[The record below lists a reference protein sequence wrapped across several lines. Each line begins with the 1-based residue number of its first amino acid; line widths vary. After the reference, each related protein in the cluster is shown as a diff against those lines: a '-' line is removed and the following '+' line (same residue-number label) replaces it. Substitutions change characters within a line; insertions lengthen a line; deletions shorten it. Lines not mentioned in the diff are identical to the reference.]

1 MRRVAGILLVTL
13 GAFGITLGLLM
24 PTVVF
29 DRLAV
34 APLDPDSETV
44 AQGTNMTVFYPGA
57 LATGGNPIRTDATV
71 TARRIVS
78 GSFDAPEVKL
88 NGDVALWRVGLVVED
103 ERGTLIN
110 AIEQWV
116 CVDRRTAEG
125 LSDCEKQKIDDGTT
139 ESTDVDQ
146 RGLQYKFPFGTE
158 RKDYEFFDVTL
169 RKALPIA
176 YDGEES
182 VNGLATY
189 RFVQTIDPVKLESR
203 EVPGTLFGGTAG
215 NITVDRMYQNTR
227 RIWVEPRTGQIVKGE
242 EEQKQFLRGPNNR
255 EFVVLGGTIAW
266 TPQTVQ
272 EQVDKAKE
280 ASDKLAILTR
290 TAPITA
296 WTVGGRMVIG
306 GLLLLQTTPGTP
318 RSRHRGRPKTVE
330 PEPEPAAT
338 G

>member
-13 GAFGITLGLLM
+13 GVFAISLGILM

-29 DRLAV
+29 DRLAL

-57 LATGGNPIRTDATV
+57 LAEGGNPIRTDATV

-78 GSFDAPEVKL
+78 GKLDAPEVEV

-110 AIEQWV
+110 AVEQWV
-116 CVDRRTAEG
+116 CVDRRTAQG
-125 LSDCEKQKIDDGTT
+125 LENCEQQKIDDGTN
-139 ESTDVDQ
+139 EATDVDQ
-146 RGLQYKFPFGTE
+146 RGLQYKFPFDTE
-158 RKDYEFFDVTL
+158 RKDYEFFDVSL

-189 RFVQTIDPVKLESR
+189 RFVQQIDAVKLDAR
-203 EVPGTLFGGTAG
+203 EVPASLFGGATG
-215 NITVDRMYQNTR
+215 SLTVDRMYQNVR
-227 RIWVEPRTGQIVKGE
+227 KIWVEPRTGQIVKGE
-242 EEQKQFLRGPNNR
+242 EAQKQYLRGPNGR
-255 EFVVLGGTIAW
+255 DFTLIEGTLAW

-272 EQVDKAKE
+272 NQVDDARE
-280 ASDKLAILTR
+280 AADKLALLTR
-290 TAPITA
+290 TAPIVL
-296 WTVGGRMVIG
+296 WTVGGLMVIG
-306 GLLLLQTTPGTP
+306 GLLLLLMKSGG
-318 RSRHRGRPKTVE
+318 RMSRHRGGRTRSEE
-330 PEPEPAAT
+330 PEPVPT

>member
-24 PTVVF
+24 PTVIY

-44 AQGTNMTVFYPGA
+44 AQGTNMTVFYPGE
-57 LATGGNPIRTDATV
+57 LAKGGNPIRTDATV

-78 GSFDAPEVKL
+78 GQYDAPEVEL

-103 ERGTLIN
+103 ERGTLVN
-110 AIEQWV
+110 AVEQWV

-125 LSDCEKQKIDDGTT
+125 LQDCEKEKIDDGTET
-139 ESTDVDQ
+139 TDVDQ
-146 RGLQYKFPFGTE
+146 RGLQYKFPFDTQK
-158 RKDYEFFDVTL
+158 KDYTFFDISL
-169 RKALPIA
+169 RRALPIA

-189 RFVQTIDPVKLESR
+189 RFVQRIEPTKVKTQQ
-203 EVPGTLFGGTAG
+203 VPGSLFGSTEGTLSS
-215 NITVDRMYQNTR
+215 DQMYENVR
-227 RIWVEPRTGQIVKGE
+227 KIWVEPHTGQIVKGE
-242 EEQKQFLRGPNNR
+242 EQQRQFLKGPGNK
-255 EFVVLGGTIAW
+255 EFVVLSGTLAW

-272 EQVDKAKE
+272 QQVDKASE
-280 ASDKLAILTR
+280 AADRLVLLTR
-290 TAPITA
+290 TGPIVM
-296 WTVGGRMVIG
+296 WTVGGLMVIG
-306 GLLLLQTTPGTP
+306 GVLLLVAGRGTP
-318 RSRHRGRPKTVE
+318 RSRHRGRPKAVE
-330 PEPEPAAT
+330 PEPVPT

>member
-24 PTVVF
+24 PTVIY

-44 AQGTNMTVFYPGA
+44 AQGTNMTVFYPGE
-57 LATGGNPIRTDATV
+57 LAKGGNPIRTDATV

-78 GSFDAPEVKL
+78 GQYDAPEVKL

-125 LSDCEKQKIDDGTT
+125 LQDCEKEKIDDGTET
-139 ESTDVDQ
+139 TDVDQ
-146 RGLQYKFPFGTE
+146 RGLQYKFPFDTQK
-158 RKDYEFFDVTL
+158 KDYTFFDISL
-169 RKALPIA
+169 RRALPIA

-189 RFVQTIDPVKLESR
+189 RFVQRIEPTKVKTQQ
-203 EVPGTLFGGTAG
+203 VPGSLFGSTEGTLSS
-215 NITVDRMYQNTR
+215 DQMYENVR
-227 RIWVEPRTGQIVKGE
+227 KIWVEPHTGQIVKGE
-242 EEQKQFLRGPNNR
+242 EQQRQFLQGPGNKQ
-255 EFVVLGGTIAW
+255 FVVLAGTLAW

-272 EQVDKAKE
+272 QQVDKASE
-280 ASDKLAILTR
+280 AADRLVLLTR
-290 TAPITA
+290 TGPIVM
-296 WTVGGRMVIG
+296 WTVGGLMVIG
-306 GLLLLQTTPGTP
+306 GVLLLVSGRGTP
-318 RSRHRGRPKTVE
+318 RSRHRGRPKAVE
-330 PEPEPAAT
+330 PEPVPT

>member
-13 GAFGITLGLLM
+13 GAFAITLGLMM

-57 LATGGNPIRTDATV
+57 LADGGNPIRTDATV

-78 GSFDAPEVKL
+78 GRFDAPEVKL

-103 ERGTLIN
+103 EKGTLVN
-110 AIEQWV
+110 AVEQWV
-116 CVDRRTAEG
+116 CVDRRTAQG
-125 LSDCEKQKIDDGTT
+125 QRNCTQQKIDDGTAEDT
-139 ESTDVDQ
+139 KVDQ

-158 RKDYEFFDVTL
+158 RKDYAFFDITL
-169 RKALPIA
+169 RQATPIA

-189 RFVQTIDPVKLESR
+189 RFVQRIQATKIESR
-203 EVPGTLFGGTAG
+203 EVPASLFGGGAG
-215 NITVDRMYQNTR
+215 NITVDRMYQNVR
-227 RIWVEPRTGQIVKGE
+227 RVWVEPRTGQIVKGE
-242 EEQKQFLRGPNNR
+242 EEQKQFLKGPNNQ
-255 EFVVLGGTIAW
+255 EFIVLGGTLAW

-272 EQVDKAKE
+272 KQVEDARD
-280 ASDKLAILTR
+280 AADQLVLLTR
-290 TAPITA
+290 TGPIVL
-296 WTVGGRMVIG
+296 WTVGGLMVIG
-306 GLLLLQTTPGTP
+306 GLLLLVRPTSSM
-318 RSRHRGRPKTVE
+318 SRHRSGRDRKEE
-330 PEPEPAAT
+330 PELAT
-338 G
+338 A

>member
-13 GAFGITLGLLM
+13 GAFGITLGLLL

-44 AQGTNMTVFYPGA
+44 AQGTNMTVFYPSA
-57 LATGGNPIRTDATV
+57 LAQGGNPIRTDATV

-78 GSFDAPEVKL
+78 GKFEAPEVKL

-103 ERGTLIN
+103 ERGTLVN
-110 AIEQWV
+110 AVEQWV

-125 LSDCEKQKIDDGTT
+125 QRDCEQQKIDDGTT
-139 ESTDVDQ
+139 EERDVDQ
-146 RGLQYKFPFGTE
+146 SGLQYKFPFGTE
-158 RKDYEFFDVTL
+158 RKDYSFFDVTL
-169 RKALPIA
+169 RRALPIA

-189 RFVQTIDPVKLESR
+189 RFVQKIDAVKVDAR
-203 EVPGTLFGGTAG
+203 EVPGSLFGTTDGTLTA
-215 NITVDRMYQNTR
+215 DRMYENVRT
-227 RIWVEPRTGQIVKGE
+227 IWVEPRTGQIVKGS
-242 EEQKQFLRGPNNR
+242 EEQRQFLKGPANK
-255 EFVVLGGTIAW
+255 EFILLKGTLAW

-272 EQVDKAKE
+272 TQVDKAKE
-280 ASDKLAILTR
+280 AADRLQLLTR
-290 TAPITA
+290 TGPIGL
-296 WTVGGRMVIG
+296 WTVGGLMVIG
-306 GLLLLQTTPGTP
+306 GLLLLLTAKGTP
-318 RSRHRGRPKTVE
+318 RSRHRGGRGAKAAE
-330 PEPEPAAT
+330 PEPVPT